1 VTQLNKILWDTP
13 AQTDREQ
20 IYLYFFEQAG
30 LLLAD
35 RIDARF
41 EELATLLLTNPV
53 AGVKARNN
61 PDEQYRKLIVPH
73 FPFIML
79 YRYYDNEIH
88 ILRILHTSRRVT
100 SLF

>member
-1 VTQLNKILWDTP
+1 MNRILWDEP

-20 IYLYFFEQAG
+20 IYIYFFEQAG

-35 RIDARF
+35 RVDARF
-41 EELATLLLTNPV
+41 EELAALLLTNPV

-61 PDEQYRKLIVPH
+61 ADDRYRKLIVPH
-73 FPFIML
+73 FPFILL
-79 YRYYDNEIH
+79 YYYDDNEIH
-88 ILRILHTSRRVT
+88 ILRVLHTSRRVT

>member
-1 VTQLNKILWDTP
+1 MNKILWDDP

-20 IYLYFFEQAG
+20 IYIYFFEQAG

-41 EELATLLLTNPV
+41 EELAALLLTNPV
-53 AGVKARNN
+53 AGVKARKNT
-61 PDEQYRKLIVPH
+61 DDRYRKLIVPH
-73 FPFIML
+73 FPFILL
-79 YRYYDNEIH
+79 YRYDDNEIH
-88 ILRILHTSRRVT
+88 ILRVLHTSRRVT